1 VHPWGLENKW
11 WATTQWNACH
21 TEKEKLTAH
30 MDARVN
36 TASYK
41 TGCIP
46 YFHLGIKMEKKL
58 THSFPYY

>member
-1 VHPWGLENKW
+1 M
-11 WATTQWNACH
+11 QWNACH